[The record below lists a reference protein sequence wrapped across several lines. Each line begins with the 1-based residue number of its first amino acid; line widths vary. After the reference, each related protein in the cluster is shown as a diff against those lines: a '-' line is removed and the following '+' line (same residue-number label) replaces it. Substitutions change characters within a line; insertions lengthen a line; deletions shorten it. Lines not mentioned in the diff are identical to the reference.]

1 MSINLNQPLSPFTRL
16 KMFNNK
22 TKQIGMAKD
31 KIQVIISFPDICKFN
46 KKIHHTIKTFS
57 SKAECFIV
65 TSSSKEN
72 TTAVIKEFDL
82 NTEFISLDF
91 DHFASVFDLKD
102 DKHKLKKSLMIINKY
117 CQIAHK
123 EIL

>member
-1 MSINLNQPLSPFTRL
+1 MSINLNQPISPFTRL

-31 KIQVIISFPDICKFN
+31 KIQVIISLPDISEFN
-46 KKIHHTIKTFS
+46 NKINHTIKTFT
-57 SKAECFIV
+57 SKAECFII
-65 TSSSKEN
+65 TASSKEI
-72 TTAVIKEFDL
+72 TSIIVKEFDL
-82 NTEFISLDF
+82 NTAFVSLDF
-91 DHFASVFDLKD
+91 EHFASVYDLKD
-102 DKHKLKKSLMIINKY
+102 EMYKLKKSLMIINKY